1 MTKKELKEHCER
13 QIECCEMWT
22 RQCGEKP
29 HGKIYEEHKLILDL
43 INELQDKS
51 YELWKESYEEEH
63 LRNIRLEEKI
73 KALEQQPCEDCV
85 SRQAVLDLAVDY
97 GTNSATFLVPVCS
110 VKSLPPVTPTQ
121 SWLPV
126 SEKLPEESGNYL
138 LYGKVVDYEENCVFI
153 GEYDSDYEKFGYE
166 ENIYDSE
173 TLGFLDSE
181 FCEYNKVI
189 AWQPLPKPYEEKRGN
204 ENGSN

>member
-1 MTKKELKEHCER
+1 MTEEQAIQFANCLKNNYTIDFNDMADFCD
-13 QIECCEMWT
+13 MA
-22 RQCGEKP
+22 
-29 HGKIYEEHKLILDL
+29 
-43 INELQDKS
+43 
-51 YELWKESYEEEH
+51 
-63 LRNIRLEEKI
+63 I
-73 KALEQQPCEDCV
+73 KALEQQKPSDDCV
-85 SRQAVLDLAVDY
+85 SRADLYKILKLFGGQPLENDITTDLIY
-97 GTNSATFLVPVCS
+97 LVKDSDIVN
-110 VKSLPPVTPTQ
+110 LPPVFPTQ

-189 AWQPLPKPYEEKRGN
+189 AWQPLPKPYEEKRGS
-204 ENGSN
+204 ENG